1 MHEGGP
7 IFTKTQR
14 PSVLFRPAGP
24 GPIHDHRH
32 TEAMAQELFKQKEKT
47 QVRTAGKELVR
58 QVSDACPYCGK
69 IIKGTE
75 EFCPHCGCPLAPYCT
90 FCGAEVPPGEE
101 SCPECGMSRAGVA
114 CPRCGTINARAYCRN
129 CNEPLTP
136 AARKEVERAKK
147 DPVYLK
153 AAELAVRMAELQQL
167 MDDTPE
173 GGLIDVGGDGS
184 ESPKPARELPP
195 DILRLK
201 EMLASVQ
208 SGGPAPARPDPAP
221 KQQAAP
227 AKTRSKRKSK
237 AELQAEYE
245 KMKAELNSTLE
256 HMVPP
261 AGSTPQE
268 QRNYYSARR
277 ISVIQKVK
285 SNNPVAW
292 VCNYC
297 GCWHNKPS
305 ECCEPWHGG
314 TWIYEDKTITVTK
327 EL

>member
-1 MHEGGP
+1 
-7 IFTKTQR
+7 
-14 PSVLFRPAGP
+14 
-24 GPIHDHRH
+24 
-32 TEAMAQELFKQKEKT
+32 MAQELFKQKEKT
-47 QVRTAGKELVR
+47 QVRSAGKELAR

-69 IIKGTE
+69 PIKGTE
-75 EFCPHCGCPLAPYCT
+75 EFCPHCGRPLAPYCT

-101 SCPECGMSRAGVA
+101 FCPECGMSRGGVV

-136 AARKEVERAKK
+136 AARKEVERAMK

-153 AAELAVRMAELQQL
+153 AAELAVRMAELRQL
-167 MDDTPE
+167 MDAVPE
-173 GGLIDVGGDGS
+173 SGLIDLGGGND
-184 ESPKPARELPP
+184 ESAEPARELPP

-208 SGGPAPARPDPAP
+208 SGASAPAQPSPAP
-221 KQQAAP
+221 KRTAAP
-227 AKTRSKRKSK
+227 AKPKRKSK

-256 HMVPP
+256 RMVPP

-277 ISVIQKVK
+277 ISVMQKVR
-285 SNNPVAW
+285 SSNPVAW

-314 TWIYEDKTITVTK
+314 TWIYEEKTVTVTK